1 MSRDVFSA
9 LQSQT
14 DRLDAILSSLDEQQ
28 WEAPSLC
35 PGWSVSDVVL
45 HLAQTEE
52 GVVATVEGRDIA
64 VPSSDGDGATVDDV
78 VEQWVR
84 SERGSPPAQVH
95 ARWNQARQ
103 KALYALRTADPGV
116 PVTWISAP
124 LRPRTLAT
132 TRLSEHWIHTMDI
145 AEPLGIPNPDT
156 DELKDIAWLAVKTI
170 PYAYARAG
178 RADPPTVRAE
188 LTSPSGESWFFGTE
202 DAECVITGPAG
213 EFCRV
218 AARRMSPA
226 QAKDLIG
233 TGERADEVLE
243 LVRTYA

>member
-1 MSRDVFSA
+1 MTDDVFSA

-14 DRLDAILSSLDEQQ
+14 ERLNAILSSLDEHQ
-28 WEAPSLC
+28 WESPSLC

-52 GVVATVEGRDIA
+52 GVVATVEGRDL
-64 VPSSDGDGATVDDV
+64 PNLPDGGETVDEV
-78 VEQWVR
+78 VDRWLR
-84 SERGSPPAQVH
+84 SESGARPAEIH
-95 ARWNQARQ
+95 ARWDRARRA
-103 KALYALRTADPGV
+103 ALEALRNADPAV
-116 PVTWISAP
+116 PVIWIAAP

-156 DELKDIAWLAVKTI
+156 DVLKDIAWLAVKTV
-170 PYAYARAG
+170 PYAFGRAG
-178 RADPPTVRAE
+178 RDDPPTVRAE
-188 LTSPSGESWFFGTE
+188 LTSPSGEPWVFGPE
-202 DAECVITGPAG
+202 EAECVITGPAG
-213 EFCRV
+213 QFCRV
-218 AARRMSPA
+218 AARRMTPA